1 MIGKIN
7 TKGFTINGIIEQ
19 YTAGSN
25 SISAGDLVSHLNGFD
40 LASDTQLTNASYSA
54 MTISAVALSANK
66 VFIAHGYNT
75 STETSVSQWSLYGMV
90 CTISGA
96 TISHGA
102 DTQITT
108 DSYAGKKISTVALSS
123 SKVFIAHSYGNY
135 LRAYVIVCTINGTT
149 ISYGTST
156 QVGTAMYAADYAMQ
170 VVKLNSNKVFVAL
183 DNNSS
188 NIYGIVCTVDGTA
201 ITAGTLTKLTTLS
214 YTFEYFDAVTISE
227 NKVFIVGVTIHL
239 MRMV

>member
-25 SISAGDLVSHLNGFD
+25 SISAGDLVSYLNGFD

-66 VFIAHGYNT
+66 VFIAHGYST
-75 STETSVSQWSLYGMV
+75 SSSAENARLYGM
-90 CTISGA
+90 
-96 TISHGA
+96 
-102 DTQITT
+102 
-108 DSYAGKKISTVALSS
+108 
-123 SKVFIAHSYGNY
+123 F
-135 LRAYVIVCTINGTT
+135 CTINGSTL
-149 ISYGTST
+149 SYGTST